1 MGESKELSMGLKSA
15 ALLISSKE
23 KYQVR
28 TLLYG
33 LMTKTANNV
42 DKIWKILQILQ
53 NHS

>member
-1 MGESKELSMGLKSA
+1 MGKSIELYVGLKSA

-23 KYQVR
+23 IYQVG
-28 TLLYG
+28 TYS
-33 LMTKTANNV
+33 LMTKNANNV